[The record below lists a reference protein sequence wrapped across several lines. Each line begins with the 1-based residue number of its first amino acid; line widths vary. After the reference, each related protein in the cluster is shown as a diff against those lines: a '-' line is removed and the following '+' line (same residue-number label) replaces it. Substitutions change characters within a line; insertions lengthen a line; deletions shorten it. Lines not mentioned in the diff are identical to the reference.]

1 MTQEALE
8 RCLDEKVEPA
18 LDPEKERALVLFVGE
33 GGHGS
38 ILIRRAGPNAL
49 RALAI
54 ELLEAAE
61 RSNDT
66 RRI

>member
-8 RCLDEKVEPA
+8 RCLDEKVEPS